1 MINNRFNSIKTILLD
16 MDGVLWRGAEPILD
30 IVELVGRLV
39 SQQRSFFFVTNNS
52 TQTVKQYL
60 SRFDKYGIDLLDN
73 QVITSAEA
81 AAAYLG
87 SKHPEGGYV
96 YLVGESGLFDAMQKQ
111 NFSHIENP
119 DDHKILAVVAG
130 LDRGITYPKIE
141 QSARLIKRGATFI
154 GTNPDL
160 TIPTPE
166 GFSPGAGVII
176 KAIEVAS
183 GKAAKIIGKP
193 KAYLYT
199 LALQRSE
206 SSPGEAIMIGD
217 RLDTDIKG
225 AQDQG
230 IHTALVLSGV
240 TDRLSADT
248 WDPRPDLVAKDA
260 LAILDIIGNYET

>member
-1 MINNRFNSIKTILLD
+1 
-16 MDGVLWRGAEPILD
+16 MDGVLWRGDEPILD
-30 IVELVGRLV
+30 IVELVGRIIR
-39 SQQRSFFFVTNNS
+39 QQRSFFFVTNNS
-52 TQTVKQYL
+52 TKTVKHYL
-60 SRFDKYGIDLLDN
+60 SKFDKYGIDLLDN

-111 NFSHIENP
+111 NFLHIEHPN
-119 DDHKILAVVAG
+119 DHKILAVVAG
-130 LDRGITYPKIE
+130 LDRGITYLKIE
-141 QSARLIKRGATFI
+141 QSARLINRGAAFI
-154 GTNPDL
+154 GTNPDT

-176 KAIEVAS
+176 KAIEESS

-206 SSPGEAIMIGD
+206 SSPGETIMIGD

-240 TDRLSADT
+240 ADRLSADT

>member
-1 MINNRFNSIKTILLD
+1 
-16 MDGVLWRGAEPILD
+16 MDGVLWRGTEPILD
-30 IVELVGRLV
+30 IVELVGRIK

-52 TQTVKQYL
+52 TQTVKHHL
-60 SRFDKYGIDLLDN
+60 SIFNNYGIDLLDD

-87 SKHPEGGYV
+87 SKHPEGGFV
-96 YLVGESGLFDAMQKQ
+96 YLVGESGLIDAMQKQ
-111 NFSHIENP
+111 SFSHIENSA
-119 DDHKILAVVAG
+119 DHKILAVVAG
-130 LDRGITYPKIE
+130 LDRGITYQKIE
-141 QSARLIKRGATFI
+141 QSARLIKQGAAFI

-160 TIPTPE
+160 TIPTSD

-176 KAIEVAS
+176 KAIETAS
-183 GKAAKIIGKP
+183 GKVAKIVGKP

-199 LALQRSE
+199 LALQRAK

-225 AQDQG
+225 AQERG

-240 TDRLSADT
+240 TDRLKADT
-248 WDPRPDLVAKDA
+248 WDPRPDLIAEDA
-260 LAILDIIGNYET
+260 LAILDKIGNYET

>member
-1 MINNRFNSIKTILLD
+1 

-30 IVELVGRLV
+30 IVELVDRIK

-52 TQTVKQYL
+52 TQSVKHL
-60 SRFDKYGIDLLDN
+60 LTRFNKYGIDLLDN
-73 QVITSAEA
+73 QIITSAEA

-111 NFSHIENP
+111 NFSHLENP
-119 DDHKILAVVAG
+119 GNHKILAVVAG
-130 LDRGITYPKIE
+130 LDRGIIYPKIE

-176 KAIEVAS
+176 KAIEAAS
-183 GKAAKIIGKP
+183 GKLAEIIGKP
-193 KAYLYT
+193 EAYMYT

-206 SSPGEAIMIGD
+206 SSPDEAIMIGD

-240 TDRLSADT
+240 TDRSKADT
-248 WDPRPDLVAKDA
+248 GDLRPDLIAEDA